1 MIIENVSSVVRTEGS
16 DWDFAVWLG
25 DRAWGL
31 ISRLAGSKVQDNQVR
46 VSFTLGRLE
55 VDAYLVPESNPG
67 KYTVAAV
74 ESARIQR
81 TWDIGARRL
90 YARKKASLAHL
101 TGQARK
107 LAKVELNEQFD
118 LPTLQYAHSIAP

>member
-1 MIIENVSSVVRTEGS
+1 MVIENASSVARVQGS

-25 DRAWGL
+25 DSAWSL

-55 VDAYLVPESNPG
+55 VDAYLVPFSNPG
-67 KYTVAAV
+67 RYTVAAV
-74 ESARIQR
+74 KSARIQR
-81 TWDIGARRL
+81 AWDTNTRRL

-107 LAKVELNEQFD
+107 VAKAELNKQFD
-118 LPTLQYAHSIAP
+118 LPTLQYTSSEQR